1 MFSKELFSV
10 RLRELRASKGI
21 SQKALASIL
30 GISDAAVNMLEKE
43 KRLPSFEILLALAD
57 YFNVSIDYLVGRSED
72 PTRH

>member
-1 MFSKELFSV
+1 MQYQKTFAQNLAT
-10 RLRELRASKGI
+10 LRKNAGI

-57 YFNVSIDYLVGRSED
+57 YFNVSLDYLVGRSDD

>member
-1 MFSKELFSV
+1 MHYQKTFAQNLAT
-10 RLRELRASKGI
+10 LRKNAGI

>member
-21 SQKALASIL
+21 SQKALAYIL

-57 YFNVSIDYLVGRSED
+57 YFNVSLDYLVGRSDD

>member
-1 MFSKELFSV
+1 MHYQKTFAQNLAT
-10 RLRELRASKGI
+10 LRKNAGI

-57 YFNVSIDYLVGRSED
+57 YFNVSIDYLVGRSDD
-72 PTRH
+72 PTRR

>member
-1 MFSKELFSV
+1 MHYQKTFAQNLAT
-10 RLRELRASKGI
+10 LRKNAGI

-43 KRLPSFEILLALAD
+43 KRLPSFEILLALDD
-57 YFNVSIDYLVGRSED
+57 YFNVSIDYLVGRSDD

>member
-1 MFSKELFSV
+1 MHYQKTFAQNLAT
-10 RLRELRASKGI
+10 LRKNVGI

-57 YFNVSIDYLVGRSED
+57 YFNVSIDYLVGRSDD